1 MDADTSVWLDPR
13 LKLSNVCV
21 SINIMSQKEKQK
33 TIAEKRKWE
42 EEKDEE
48 INEELK
54 DKIDV
59 VIA

>member
-1 MDADTSVWLDPR
+1 MDADTSVWLDPW

-33 TIAEKRKWE
+33 TIAEKHKWE

>member
-33 TIAEKRKWE
+33 NIAEKRKWE